1 MEIKN
6 LTCINC
12 PLGCQI
18 SVKLDGNKVV
28 EVSGNTCKKGE
39 EYAIKEVTNPTR
51 IITSTVIVE
60 GGSGNNSQVSVKTES
75 DIPKGKIY
83 DVMNALKGVS
93 VKEPVAIGDVVI
105 ENVADTGVNI
115 IVTRNISNVRK

>member
-1 MEIKN
+1 METKN

-18 SVKLDGNKVV
+18 TVKLDGGNVV

-39 EYAIKEVTNPTR
+39 DYAVKEVTNPTR
-51 IITSTVIVE
+51 IITSSVIVE
-60 GGSGNNSQVSVKTES
+60 GGTGLNSQVSVKTQT
-75 DIPKGKIY
+75 DIPKGKIS

-93 VKEPVAIGDVVI
+93 VKAPVKIGDVI
-105 ENVADTGVNI
+105 LENVAETGVNI
-115 IVTRNISNVRK
+115 VATRNI

>member
-1 MEIKN
+1 METKN

-18 SVKLDGNKVV
+18 TVKLDDGNVV

-39 EYAIKEVTNPTR
+39 DYAVKEVTNPTR
-51 IITSTVIVE
+51 IITSSVIVE
-60 GGSGNNSQVSVKTES
+60 GGTGLNSQVSVKTEN
-75 DIPKGKIY
+75 DIPKDKIS

-93 VKEPVAIGDVVI
+93 VKAPVKIGDVI
-105 ENVADTGVNI
+105 LENVADTGVNI
-115 IVTRNISNVRK
+115 IATRNL

>member
-1 MEIKN
+1 METKN

-18 SVKLDGNKVV
+18 EVKIDAGKVV

-51 IITSTVIVE
+51 IITSTVIVD
-60 GGSGNNSQVSVKTES
+60 GGTGINSQVSVKTEH
-75 DIPKGKIY
+75 DIPKDKIF
-83 DVMNALKGVS
+83 DVMEQLKGVS
-93 VKEPVAIGDVVI
+93 VKAPVKIGDVI
-105 ENVADTGVNI
+105 IKDVAGTGVNI
-115 IVTRNISNVRK
+115 VATRNI

>member
-1 MEIKN
+1 METKN

-18 SVKLDGNKVV
+18 TVKLDGGNVV

-39 EYAIKEVTNPTR
+39 DYAVKEVTNPTR
-51 IITSTVIVE
+51 IITSSVIVE
-60 GGSGNNSQVSVKTES
+60 GGTGLNSQVSVKTEN
-75 DIPKGKIY
+75 DIPKGKIS

-93 VKEPVAIGDVVI
+93 VKAPVKIGDVI
-105 ENVADTGVNI
+105 LENVADTGVN
-115 IVTRNISNVRK
+115 VVATRNI